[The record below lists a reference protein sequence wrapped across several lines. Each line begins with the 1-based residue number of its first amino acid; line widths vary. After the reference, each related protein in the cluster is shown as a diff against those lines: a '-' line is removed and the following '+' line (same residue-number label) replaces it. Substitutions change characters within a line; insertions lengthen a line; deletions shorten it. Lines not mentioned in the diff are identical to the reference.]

1 MERIF
6 NIDFKDKIIRDMMFL
21 IVLFFVSIG
30 IIVVFG
36 FAYEQYKMK
45 TIQSQ
50 IDNIHQKRELLS
62 IMNVKIKDL
71 KSQINIYKTT
81 RFETDFISNGQ
92 QYRNSLLQLQKL
104 VNVLQNGGTYIEN
117 IQVNS
122 QFTNDSQLS
131 ITYKKIEDCKCSTI
145 KQVDPIINE
154 LLKVDEKIQALGY
167 QSNLHNGIL
176 DIYIKESEAY
186 FTRLEEVGNA
196 ASVNL
201 YTMLLERR
209 DHLNR
214 NSTVFEW
221 VKNLIVVLILLLMLY
236 MARKVFRKIKKILH
250 NLEAFVEK
258 NEYLT
263 QAIEESPVSFVITNT
278 KGEIEYVNSY
288 FTQQTGY
295 SKEEAIGAN
304 PKILKTG
311 ILPQQ
316 FYANLWSTIQSGK
329 VWKGE
334 FCNQNKLGEIYWEQA
349 VIAPLKNAKGEIVN
363 YVSIKENVTEKRKL
377 KNSLKENTESLQA
390 IIDNLPV
397 GIIILNQQKQ
407 ILSINPEAAR
417 ILKYNSLSEA
427 NQHIV
432 NQVCHN
438 CITRTQEKQCPIF
451 DLGQKSYAL
460 QERKMSGKLG
470 DIMVL
475 KSAIPIKI
483 NDDELLLEAFMDIT
497 EQKNAGQKE
506 KEANLAKSKF
516 LANMSH
522 ELRTPLN
529 GIIGSVEILK
539 SMELNSEQQQI
550 FSIIQTSGENL
561 LNIIN
566 DILDFSKIEANKI
579 VLESISFNINEL
591 IEQVVRQFSY
601 KSNET
606 HVELLYRIAPDVPEN
621 IVGDRVKL
629 TQILVNLIGNA
640 FKFTKEG
647 EILLDISVEKKNQSQ
662 YSLIFSIEDSGIGIP
677 LEKQKHI
684 FDPFT
689 QADSSTTRQFGGTGL
704 GTTISKNFVELMG
717 GQIQVISPNPRY
729 EPNQKGSIFRF
740 NIQTHED
747 ITLPKTVFVHKK
759 PKVAIVHNHRLSS
772 HILNEKLN
780 QIGIESDM
788 IKTDLNSIK
797 QIDFQPYDCVLIDW
811 DYKILDI
818 NKLMENITINTKII
832 LLSSV
837 RITNENITNS
847 DKISS
852 IIYKPLIFSEFYKIA
867 KIIINSDVEIKSKP
881 IQEVKFFYKVLLV
894 EDNEF
899 NQKVGKKL
907 LEQIGC
913 TVSLAENGEIAID
926 KAFKE
931 NFDVIFMDVQMP
943 VMNGLDATM
952 WLRQKDC
959 KVPIVAMTA
968 NATIKDREI
977 CLEAGMNNFLSK
989 PFRKE
994 ELISILNTLRNNMVS

>member
-1 MERIF
+1 MDRMI
-6 NIDFKDKIIRDMMFL
+6 NLNFKNKIIRDLMFL
-21 IVLFFVSIG
+21 IFLFFISIG
-30 IIVVFG
+30 IIVAFGIVFEN
-36 FAYEQYKMK
+36 YQMQN
-45 TIQSQ
+45 IQSQ

-62 IMNVKIKDL
+62 VMNVKIVELDNQIKDL
-71 KSQINIYKTT
+71 KTLRFKKDYKTT
-81 RFETDFISNGQ
+81 REAYHKNLYQIKNLIDI
-92 QYRNSLLQLQKL
+92 
-104 VNVLQNGGTYIEN
+104 LQNGGTYQEN
-117 IQVNS
+117 ININNRYSDIYV
-122 QFTNDSQLS
+122 LK
-131 ITYKKIEDCKCSTI
+131 IEYIKIEDCKCYTI

-154 LLKVDEKIQALGY
+154 LLKVEEKIQALGY
-167 QSNLHNGIL
+167 QTNLQNDVL

-201 YTMLLERR
+201 YTMLQERR
-209 DHLNR
+209 NQLNY
-214 NSTVFEW
+214 NSIQFERI
-221 VKNLIVVLILLLMLY
+221 KNAFVIVLVLIMLLMSRRMYL
-236 MARKVFRKIKKILH
+236 KIKRILQKFEH
-250 NLEAFVEK
+250 FVER
-258 NEYLT
+258 NELLT
-263 QAIEESPVSFVITNT
+263 QAIDESPVSFLITNT

-295 SKEEAIGAN
+295 TKEEAKGVN

-334 FCNQNKLGEIYWEQA
+334 FCNQTKLGEIYWEQA

-363 YVSIKENVTEKRKL
+363 YVAIKENVTEKRKL
-377 KNSLKENTESLQA
+377 KNSLKENTETLQA

-427 NQHIV
+427 NQYIV
-432 NQVCHN
+432 NQICHN
-438 CITRTQEKQCPIF
+438 CITRTQEKHCPIF
-451 DLGQKSYAL
+451 DLGQNSYTL
-460 QERKMSGKLG
+460 QERKMIGKNG
-470 DIMVL
+470 DITVL

-497 EQKNAGQKE
+497 EQKQAGEKE

-539 SMELNSEQQQI
+539 SMELDSEQQQI

-579 VLESISFNINEL
+579 IIENISFNINDL

-606 HVELLYRIAPDVPEN
+606 HVELLYRIASDVPEN
-621 IVGDRVKL
+621 IIGDRSKL
-629 TQILVNLIGNA
+629 NQILVNLIGNS
-640 FKFTKEG
+640 FKFTKVG
-647 EILLDISVEKKNQSQ
+647 EILLDISVDKRIESQ
-662 YSLIFSIEDSGIGIP
+662 YSLLFSIEDSGIGIP
-677 LEKQKHI
+677 LDKQKHI
-684 FDPFT
+684 FEPFT

-717 GQIQVISPNPRY
+717 GQIQIISPNPRY

-747 ITLPKTVFVHKK
+747 ITHPKTVFVHKK

-772 HILNEKLN
+772 QILNEKLN

-788 IKTDLNSIK
+788 FKTDLNSIK
-797 QIDFQPYDCVLIDW
+797 QIDFQTYDCVVIDW

-818 NKLMENITINTKII
+818 NKLMEDISIDTKII

-867 KIIINSDVEIKSKP
+867 KIIINSDLESVSKP

-926 KAFKE
+926 KVFKE

-959 KVPIVAMTA
+959 KVPIIAMTA

-994 ELISILNTLRNNMVS
+994 ELISILNTLRNNIVS